1 MNAGVLA
8 LWLFFL
14 ASPALA
20 TSSIEL
26 MKANIDPKDVL
37 SLQRGAGLFVNYC
50 LSCHSA
56 AYMRFSRAARDLQIP
71 NDVAKSNLLFVT
83 DKIENTMQAAMRA
96 QDAEKWF
103 GVAPPDLSV
112 IARAKGVD
120 WLYTFLNAFYLDPN
134 RPNGVNNRLFEDT
147 AMPHVLWELQGWQT
161 PVYRTSKDN
170 EAKEEKVLDRLQV
183 TIPGKL
189 DEPSYQ
195 GGVRDLVNFLAYIA
209 EPAKMVRER
218 LGASVL
224 LFLGVFSLL
233 CYALKRE
240 YWKDVH

>member
-240 YWKDVH
+240 YWKDVR

>member
-1 MNAGVLA
+1 MNAGVIA
-8 LWLFFL
+8 LWLFIL
-14 ASPALA
+14 TPPALA
-20 TSSIEL
+20 TSNIEL

-71 NDVAKSNLLFVT
+71 EDVAKSNLLFVT
-83 DKIENTMQAAMRA
+83 DKINNTMQAAMRA

-120 WLYTFLNAFYLDPN
+120 WLYTFLNAFYLDPS

-161 PVYRTSKDN
+161 PVYRTSKDH
-170 EAKEEKVLDRLQV
+170 EGKEEKILDHLQV

-189 DEPSYQ
+189 DESAYQ
-195 GGVRDLVNFLAYIA
+195 AGVRDLVNFLAYVA
-209 EPAKMVRER
+209 EPARMVRER

>member
-1 MNAGVLA
+1 MNAGLPA

-14 ASPALA
+14 ASPVLA

-26 MKANIDPKDVL
+26 MKANIDPKDVG

-120 WLYTFLNAFYLDPN
+120 WLYTFLNSFYLDPS
-134 RPNGVNNRLFEDT
+134 RPRGVNNRLFEDT
-147 AMPHVLWELQGWQT
+147 AMPHVLWELQGWKT
-161 PVYRTSKDN
+161 PVYRTSEDN
-170 EAKEEKVLDRLQV
+170 EAKEEKVLDHLQV

-189 DEPSYQ
+189 DEASYQ
-195 GGVRDLVNFLAYIA
+195 AGVRDLVNFLAYIA

>member
-56 AYMRFSRAARDLQIP
+56 AYMRFSRAAKDLQIP

-195 GGVRDLVNFLAYIA
+195 AGVRDLVNFLAYIA

>member
-56 AYMRFSRAARDLQIP
+56 AYMRFSRAAKDLQIP

>member
-8 LWLFFL
+8 PWLFFL

-26 MKANIDPKDVL
+26 MKANIDPKDVV

-71 NDVAKSNLLFVT
+71 DDVAKSNLLFVT

-134 RPNGVNNRLFEDT
+134 RPHGVNNRLFEDT

-161 PVYRTSKDN
+161 PVYRTSKDDEGN
-170 EAKEEKVLDRLQV
+170 EERILDHLQV
-183 TIPGKL
+183 NIPGKL
-189 DEPSYQ
+189 DESSYQ
-195 GGVRDLVNFLAYIA
+195 AGVRDLVNFLAYVA
-209 EPAKMVRER
+209 EPAKMLRER

-240 YWKDVH
+240 YWKDV